1 MNITIKRFF
10 TFFSLLFLIG
20 NTNLIAEEFVAK
32 HGSYE
37 KNGQKIKI
45 TDLSN
50 FPSFNAEYQQ
60 SKDVVTIKS
69 SAGNLVLNKGN
80 FFYSCKGVRNGVMIT
95 ATAYV
100 QDGKLEHIVYEEY
113 DSTNN
118 IKATISYYRK

>member
-1 MNITIKRFF
+1 M
-10 TFFSLLFLIG
+10 LFLIG
-20 NTNLIAEEFVAK
+20 GTNLIAEEFVAK

-45 TDLSN
+45 ADLSS

-60 SKDVVTIKS
+60 AKDVVTIKS

-80 FFYSCKGVRNGVMIT
+80 FFYLCKGVRNGVMIT

-100 QDGKLEHIVYEEY
+100 QNGKLEHIVYEEY
-113 DSTNN
+113 DSANN